1 MDSKIKKLIKYVEGL
16 EKAYKLI
23 DAKADLSEELKYKL
37 KKVRDELGFIIED
50 IDEEYHEEFYGEDKW
65 SAKNA
70 GMNMVT

>member
-50 IDEEYHEEFYGEDKW
+50 IDEEYHEEFYGEDK
-65 SAKNA
+65 
-70 GMNMVT
+70 